1 MRLPKRIADIIKR
14 KDDFIT
20 AREASL
26 NKSVVRL
33 QNMLISK
40 LTREIIPMLDT
51 ANGRIKNTLR
61 NYQLLQSLDR
71 VYTDFIPRNCD
82 IKRLGANGTSNVCHR
97 KSLGVLWGHRG
108 YAHNHY
114 FNQKLLDL
122 DLLRML
128 VM

>member
-40 LTREIIPMLDT
+40 LTREIIPALNSMVRVALHSGYS
-51 ANGRIKNTLR
+51 GR
-61 NYQLLQSLDR
+61 
-71 VYTDFIPRNCD
+71 
-82 IKRLGANGTSNVCHR
+82 
-97 KSLGVLWGHRG
+97 
-108 YAHNHY
+108 
-114 FNQKLLDL
+114 
-122 DLLRML
+122 
-128 VM
+128 